1 MRLCRLQTLEDISS
15 TIEIIVFF
23 VLDLF
28 FFFLFPLIWLL
39 ADAETSQ
46 SCNSIS
52 ADKVESV
59 EDPRVFL

>member
-1 MRLCRLQTLEDISS
+1 MRLCWLQTLEDISS

-28 FFFLFPLIWLL
+28 FSLFPLIWLL